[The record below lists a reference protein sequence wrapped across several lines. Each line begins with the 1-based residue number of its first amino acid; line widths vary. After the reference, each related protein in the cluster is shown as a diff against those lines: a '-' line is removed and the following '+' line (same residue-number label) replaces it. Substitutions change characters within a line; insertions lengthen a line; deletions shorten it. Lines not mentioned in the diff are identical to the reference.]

1 MQLDEL
7 IRSPDEV
14 ERTLFAIE
22 RYLEFLD
29 SMLSIANEGIK
40 SDEAVRELFTM
51 SSGET
56 VFDSMHDEARQIS
69 RDLLTVY
76 DLHRALSEQAQ
87 ANLARAYVAE
97 ARLGA
102 SFIETE

>member
-1 MQLDEL
+1 MKLDEL
-7 IRSPDEV
+7 TRNPDQV
-14 ERTLFAIE
+14 ERTLFVIE
-22 RYLEFLD
+22 RRLTFIGD
-29 SMLSIANEGIK
+29 MLRAADDGAK
-40 SDEAVRELFTM
+40 ADADVREAFTL

-56 VFDSMHDEARQIS
+56 VFNSMHDEAKQIS